1 MTLTAAQLKAARE
14 LIGLSQLSLAV
25 QFQVGLRT
33 VTEFE
38 AGKQTFSSET
48 LRALGQALEAA
59 GVDFSADN
67 GGGRGVRLRKG
78 KWWA

>member
-1 MTLTAAQLKAARE
+1 M
-14 LIGLSQLSLAV
+14 
-25 QFQVGLRT
+25 
-33 VTEFE
+33 EFE
-38 AGKQTFSSET
+38 AGKQTFSSDT

-67 GGGRGVRLRKG
+67 GGGRGVKLKEG